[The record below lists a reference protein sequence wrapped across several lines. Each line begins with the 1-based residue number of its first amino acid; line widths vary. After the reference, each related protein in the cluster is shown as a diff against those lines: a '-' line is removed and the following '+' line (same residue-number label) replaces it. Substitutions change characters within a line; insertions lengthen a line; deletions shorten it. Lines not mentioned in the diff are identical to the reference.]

1 MGSAVKST
9 ARRLK
14 LRARVGAG
22 KLKTFQEGI
31 LAWYQ
36 RHGRDLPWRRTQDPY
51 AILVSEILLHQ
62 TQVKTVIPVYEA
74 FLQRF
79 PTVADLAQASLAEVK
94 AITDPLGYKV
104 RGRWLHDIARH
115 LLAHHG
121 GQVPGSLA
129 ELLRLPGIGRYT
141 AGAVLSFGFGVD
153 APILDT
159 NVNRLLGRYFGLNH
173 RDARAMTRHRLWALA
188 EAVIPP
194 GEGPTFNQALMDVGA
209 MICTARNPACLICPV
224 ASACAQRGDPESA
237 DGAAEE
243 APVYGEGSESAEPS
257 QVWFENR
264 EEPPDN

>member
-9 ARRLK
+9 AGRLK
-14 LRARVGAG
+14 LRARVEAG
-22 KLKTFQEGI
+22 KLRTFQDGI

-36 RHGRDLPWRRTQDPY
+36 VHGRDLPWRRTQDPY

-79 PTVADLAQASLAEVK
+79 PTVAELAKAPLAEVK

-104 RGRWLHDIARH
+104 RGRWLHEIARH
-115 LLAHHG
+115 LVAHHG

-159 NVNRLLGRYFGLNH
+159 NVNRLLGRYFGLDH
-173 RDARAMTRHRLWALA
+173 RDGRATTRHRLWALA

-194 GEGPTFNQALMDVGA
+194 GEGPTFNQALMDMGA
-209 MICTARNPACLICPV
+209 VVCTARNPACLICPV
-224 ASACAQRGDPESA
+224 ATACAQRADQGSA
-237 DGAAEE
+237 NLAAEE
-243 APVYGEGSESAEPS
+243 AAVYGEVPGWAGHC
-257 QVWFENR
+257 QVWFETR
-264 EEPPDN
+264 EE